1 MRPPAGP
8 AILLG
13 ADGGFHMPQFV
24 RVDENLWASA
34 VAPEGVLEWWF
45 TSDGAKVVAGQRL
58 AEVQIE
64 GACHEVVA
72 PAAGELRVMAFAGS
86 ILDPG
91 SVIGRVIA
99 S

>member
-1 MRPPAGP
+1 MSRP
-8 AILLG
+8 
-13 ADGGFHMPQFV
+13 V
-24 RVDENLWASA
+24 RVDESLWASA

-45 TSDGAKVVAGQRL
+45 APDGAKVAAGQRL

-72 PAAGELRVMAFAGS
+72 PAAGELRMLAFAGAV
-86 ILDPG
+86 LDPG
-91 SVIGRVIA
+91 SVIGRVIP

>member
-1 MRPPAGP
+1 
-8 AILLG
+8 
-13 ADGGFHMPQFV
+13 MPQPV

-45 TSDGAKVVAGQRL
+45 VPDGAQVAAGQRV

-64 GACHEVVA
+64 GVRHEVVA
-72 PAAGELRVMAFAGS
+72 PAAGELSVVVLAGAV
-86 ILDPG
+86 LDPG
-91 SVIGRVIA
+91 SVIGQVMA